1 MKNKFLICD
10 ECQAV
15 NLKSLKKKLE
25 KLDPEAEIEIGCQ
38 SYCGPGRR
46 KTFAFVN
53 NRPLAALTEEELMEK
68 VTRQL
73 NKPRD
78 PEEEERLRKRNEER
92 KRRKEE
98 QDRKLKEKLENMEAQ
113 VATIRS
119 NADELKDNVE
129 RLEYENW
136 QDVMPDIS
144 TTADD
149 LETNVSDLEAEVN

>member
-15 NLKSLKKKLE
+15 NLKSLKR

-68 VTRQL
+68 VTKQL
-73 NKPRD
+73 KKPRD

-98 QDRKLKEKLENMEAQ
+98 QDRKLKEKL
-113 VATIRS
+113 
-119 NADELKDNVE
+119 KKHK
-129 RLEYENW
+129 
-136 QDVMPDIS
+136 
-144 TTADD
+144 
-149 LETNVSDLEAEVN
+149 AEK